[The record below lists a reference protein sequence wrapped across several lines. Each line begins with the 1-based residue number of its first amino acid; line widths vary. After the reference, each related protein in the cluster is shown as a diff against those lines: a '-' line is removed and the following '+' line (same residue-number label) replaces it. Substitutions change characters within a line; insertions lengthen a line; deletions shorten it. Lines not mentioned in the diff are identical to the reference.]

1 MPKTAPNITET
12 SPFHNLA
19 AADLVDIHGQLGA
32 EIAELE
38 ARRKAIAAEL
48 LARGVPHVAGDQFES
63 TVVSEA
69 MVATIDREAIERDMG
84 EAWLAK
90 YLKWIRRCASMRTT
104 PLTRTPRNRETE
116 WRDRTSAPL
125 SM

>member
-1 MPKTAPNITET
+1 VQKAIIKLTET
-12 SPFHNLA
+12 PPFHNLA
-19 AADLVDIHGQLGA
+19 ASDLADEHGRLGA

-48 LARGVPHVAGDQFES
+48 VARGVPHVEGDRFES

-84 EAWLAK
+84 EAWLAR
-90 YLKWIRRCASMRTT
+90 YLKWTRRCASVRTT
-104 PLTRTPRNRETE
+104 PRAAA
-116 WRDRTSAPL
+116 DMDAA
-125 SM
+125 